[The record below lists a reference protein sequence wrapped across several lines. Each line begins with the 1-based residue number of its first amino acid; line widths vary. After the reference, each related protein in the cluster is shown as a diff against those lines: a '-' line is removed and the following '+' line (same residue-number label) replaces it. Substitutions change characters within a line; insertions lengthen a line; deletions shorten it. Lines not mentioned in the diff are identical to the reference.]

1 LDARHQ
7 AASAKATVRIPQKMH
22 TNIEKVYAR
31 VGRFFLQILRTKRSA
46 ERPTCTRSV
55 PVRSASVDGPSE
67 FFKGITPAGLL
78 DPLNPLECPAKAP
91 EQLKPQEALLKKEN
105 DGV

>member
-1 LDARHQ
+1 
-7 AASAKATVRIPQKMH
+7 MH

-31 VGRFFLQILRTKRSA
+31 VGRYFLQILRTKRSA
-46 ERPTCTRSV
+46 ERPTCTRSA

-67 FFKGITPAGLL
+67 FLKGTPAGLL
-78 DPLNPLECPAKAP
+78 DPLNQLECPVKAP